1 MLAEVLLLG
10 RHVGIGAS
18 SRFVWLSD
26 EGGCVVSLMD
36 GVSLLAYP
44 TSMRQRDA
52 GDLPGSGTMMLASSY
67 MTVLL
72 S

>member
-18 SRFVWLSD
+18 SRLVRLSD
-26 EGGCVVSLMD
+26 EGGLSLMD

-52 GDLPGSGTMMLASSY
+52 GDLSGSGTMMLASSY

>member
-1 MLAEVLLLG
+1 MSVLVLVQGL
-10 RHVGIGAS
+10 S
-18 SRFVWLSD
+18 LSD

-44 TSMRQRDA
+44 SSMRQRDA

-67 MTVLL
+67 MTWVAVLICFVL
-72 S
+72 RS